1 MQYSNSPFEPVS
13 AYFRT
18 HPRTGKLLALTA
30 LVCALIVCIAI
41 GYITERKEAGSQY
54 SYGGVPLT
62 DEEIAKE
69 FSYLAPNELDWT
81 TESAEYKDI
90 DLSSAEAPLE
100 IHEGGDYRLKGKL
113 NGQIHINAP
122 DQIVHLFLDG
132 TEITSK
138 SGPAVWCEDAAKLI
152 ITLAEGSVNTIADSG
167 DYRKY
172 IDEEGSIY
180 SVCDMTINGS
190 GTLNVFGYYKDAI
203 RSKDIVKILDGTY
216 DIRCKR
222 TAVQG
227 NDGVMVSGGQFD
239 ISSEKNG
246 FKTTKEG
253 PDGRGSL
260 IIGGGTM
267 SIIAGRSAFVT
278 TKASVYI
285 FNCSI
290 KSHSVVSTYDI
301 GGLHRVQEGC
311 LDER

>member
-1 MQYSNSPFEPVS
+1 MRYSNKPTEPVS

-18 HPRTGKLLALTA
+18 HPNLGRIL
-30 LVCALIVCIAI
+30 ALIVLVLALGVCWAV
-41 GYITERKEAGSQY
+41 GFVVEREAGNKHNY
-54 SYGGVPLT
+54 IGVPMS
-62 DEEIAKE
+62 EEVIEKE

-122 DQIVHLFLDG
+122 DQIVHLYLDG

-301 GGLHRVQEGC
+301 GGLHKVQEGC